1 MNCEQFQEILPHII
15 DDGGQ
20 DGDAEA
26 RTHADACP
34 ACGDLVRDLR
44 HIAEQAPLLLPMH
57 DPSPR
62 VWSNIQQSLIS
73 EGLIRGDRTPGLAS
87 TGSANTGPA
96 SVIALPQRPRAWTP
110 LGSIMATAAVL
121 LLGVLLFNYRPKPAA
136 GLKASDPASA
146 DEQLIR
152 QVSSKD
158 PSVGKAYEESMK
170 QVNSYIA
177 DAEKAVKNDGND
189 SVANEQLMDAYQQKA
204 MLYEMAT
211 ARSQE

>member
-15 DDGGQ
+15 DDGGE
-20 DGDAEA
+20 GNAEA
-26 RTHADACP
+26 QTHAEACS
-34 ACGDLVRDLR
+34 ACGELVRDLR

-62 VWSNIQQSLIS
+62 VWSNIQQSLVS
-73 EGLIRGDRTPGLAS
+73 EGLIRGDRMPALTSSG
-87 TGSANTGPA
+87 TAN
-96 SVIALPQRPRAWTP
+96 VIVLPQRPQAWTTM
-110 LGSIMATAAVL
+110 GSMMATAAVL
-121 LLGVLLFNYRPKPAA
+121 LLGAVLFNYRPKPAPNQSA
-136 GLKASDPASA
+136 GVALSA
-146 DEQLIR
+146 DDQLIS

-158 PSVGKAYEESMK
+158 PSVGKAYEESLK

-177 DAEKAVKNDGND
+177 DAEKAVKSDGND
-189 SVANEQLMDAYQQKA
+189 SVANEQLMDAYQQRA